1 MLFLDTFQ
9 ILLTPH
15 IKKNVFKNLNSGI
28 WQKNLK
34 FTENNNLN
42 LSQQWKITVAFLNLL
57 AGKGGCMKPS
67 FTS

>member
-15 IKKNVFKNLNSGI
+15 IKKKCLKIKIVESDKKIWNS
-28 WQKNLK
+28 QKI
-34 FTENNNLN
+34 TN